1 MIFCFFFR
9 FLGKNFFR
17 KKISFRPETKQELAG
32 GARINY
38 IFHNTFGRTLESVHP
53 LEGLSRIEVLTAMK
67 NSTGPRSTIFVS
79 ELSFELLVK
88 KQIARL
94 EEPSIRYVSQNLKKI
109 DKFLDVLS

>member
-1 MIFCFFFR
+1 M
-9 FLGKNFFR
+9 GKNFFR
-17 KKISFRPETKQELAG
+17 KKNSFRPETKQELAG

-94 EEPSIRYVSQNLKKI
+94 EEPSIRYVFQNLKKI